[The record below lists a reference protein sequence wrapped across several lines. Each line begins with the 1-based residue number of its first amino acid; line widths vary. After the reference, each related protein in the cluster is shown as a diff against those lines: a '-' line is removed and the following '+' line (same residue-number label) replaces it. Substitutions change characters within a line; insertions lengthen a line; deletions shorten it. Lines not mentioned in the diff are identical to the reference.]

1 MKNEN
6 NSNKIISQIKQA
18 IEVADKIGIAAHIRP
33 DGDAYGSV
41 LGLGLSL
48 IAAGKTVQ
56 MVLRDGVSNTFRHL
70 PGAELI
76 NKAFV
81 DPCDLYIVVD
91 SSDLK
96 RTGGVLVNRQFD
108 ICIDHHVT
116 NDLFA
121 RINYVDADS
130 VATAAI
136 LAEMIPQLGL
146 EIDKPVASAL
156 LTGILSDTI
165 GFRTSNMNEGALRI
179 AATLVEKGANIHSLY
194 NKALIT
200 RPFDAAKYWGF
211 ALSRLQ
217 RKDGVV
223 WTSLTLEDRV
233 NSGYKQDDD
242 ADLTNLLSAIE
253 ESRVSVL
260 FVEQSKTNTKVSWRS
275 IPGVDVSVL
284 ASEFNG
290 GGHAAA
296 AGADCPGTRE
306 EVEDKVLT
314 RTMAY
319 LRSIENGTIRG
330 EMNTKDG
337 EGK

>member
-6 NSNKIISQIKQA
+6 NSNKIISQIKQS
-18 IEVADKIGIAAHIRP
+18 IEAANKIGIVAHIRP

-41 LGLGLSL
+41 LGLGLAL
-48 IAAGKTVQ
+48 IAVGKTVQ

-70 PGAELI
+70 PGADLI
-76 NKAFV
+76 KKAF
-81 DPCDLYIVVD
+81 DDTCDLYIVVD
-91 SSDLK
+91 SSDVK
-96 RTGGVLVNRQFD
+96 RTGGVLVDRQFD

-217 RKDGVV
+217 R
-223 WTSLTLEDRV
+223 
-233 NSGYKQDDD
+233 
-242 ADLTNLLSAIE
+242 
-253 ESRVSVL
+253 
-260 FVEQSKTNTKVSWRS
+260 
-275 IPGVDVSVL
+275 
-284 ASEFNG
+284 
-290 GGHAAA
+290 
-296 AGADCPGTRE
+296 
-306 EVEDKVLT
+306 
-314 RTMAY
+314 
-319 LRSIENGTIRG
+319 
-330 EMNTKDG
+330 
-337 EGK
+337 

>member
-6 NSNKIISQIKQA
+6 NSKSTILQIRQA
-18 IEVADKIGIAAHIRP
+18 IEAANKIGIVAHIRP
-33 DGDAYGSV
+33 DGDAVGSM
-41 LGLGLSL
+41 LGLGLAL
-48 IAAGKTVQ
+48 ITAGKNVQ
-56 MVLRDGVSNTFRHL
+56 MVLRDGVSKTFRHL
-70 PGAELI
+70 PGSDLI
-76 NKAFV
+76 KKAFE
-81 DPCDLYIVVD
+81 DPCDLYIVLD
-91 SSDLK
+91 SSDLP
-96 RTGGVLVNRQFD
+96 RTGAVLPDRQFD
-108 ICIDHHVT
+108 ICIDHHIT
-116 NDLFA
+116 NDRFA
-121 RINYVDADS
+121 RINYVDADA

-136 LAEMIPQLGL
+136 LAELIPQLGF

-179 AATLVEKGANIHSLY
+179 AAALVEKGADIHSLY

-223 WTSLTLEDRV
+223 WTTLTLEDRV
-233 NSGYKQDDD
+233 NSGYKHDDD

-260 FVEQSKTNTKVSWRS
+260 FVEQNATHTKVSWRS

-296 AGADCPGTRE
+296 AGADCPGTLA
-306 EVEDKVLT
+306 EVEEKVLV

-319 LRSIENGTIRG
+319 LRSIENGTFRG
-330 EMNTKDG
+330 EINKKDG
-337 EGK
+337 ER

>member
-1 MKNEN
+1 MKIEN
-6 NSNKIISQIKQA
+6 NNKLTILQIRRELETA
-18 IEVADKIGIAAHIRP
+18 NKIGIAAHIRP
-33 DGDAYGSV
+33 DGDAVGSL
-41 LGLGLSL
+41 LGFGLAL

-56 MVLRDGVSNTFRHL
+56 MVLRDGVSKTFRHL
-70 PGAELI
+70 PGSELI
-76 NKAFV
+76 KKTFE

-91 SSDLK
+91 SSDLQ
-96 RTGGVLVNRQFD
+96 RTGAVLVDRQFD
-108 ICIDHHVT
+108 ICIDHHIT
-116 NDLFA
+116 NALFA

-136 LAEMIPQLGL
+136 LAELIPQLGF

-165 GFRTSNMNEGALRI
+165 GFRTSNMNAGALRI
-179 AATLVEKGANIHSLY
+179 AAALVEKGADIHALY

-200 RPFDAAKYWGF
+200 RPFEAAKYWGF
-211 ALSRLQ
+211 ALTRMQ

-223 WTSLTLEDRV
+223 WTTLTLEDRK

-260 FVEQSKTNTKVSWRS
+260 FVEQSKTHTKVSWRS

-284 ASEFNG
+284 ATEFNG

-296 AGADCPGTRE
+296 AGADCPGTLE
-306 EVEDKVLT
+306 EVEEKVLV

-319 LRSIENGTIRG
+319 LRSMKTNVQG
-330 EMNTKDG
+330 
-337 EGK
+337 

>member
-6 NSNKIISQIKQA
+6 NSEITVSQIRQA
-18 IEVADKIGIAAHIRP
+18 IVAADKIGIAAHIRP
-33 DGDAYGSV
+33 DGDAIGSL
-41 LGLGLSL
+41 LGLGLPL

-70 PGAELI
+70 PGSELI
-76 NKAFV
+76 KKSFA
-81 DPCDLYIVVD
+81 DPCDIYIVVD
-91 SSDLK
+91 SSDLP
-96 RTGGVLVNRQFD
+96 RTGGVLLDRQFD
-108 ICIDHHVT
+108 ICIDHHIT
-116 NDLFA
+116 NDRFA
-121 RINYVDADS
+121 RINYVDADA

-136 LAEMIPQLGL
+136 LAELIPQLGFT
-146 EIDKPVASAL
+146 IDKPVASAL

-165 GFRTSNMNEGALRI
+165 GFRTSNMNARALRI
-179 AATLVEKGANIHSLY
+179 AASLVEKGADIHSLY

-200 RPFDAAKYWGF
+200 RPFEAAKYWGF

-217 RKDGVV
+217 HKDGVV
-223 WTSLTLEDRV
+223 WTTLTLEDRK

-260 FVEQSKTNTKVSWRS
+260 FVEQSTTHTKVSWRS

-284 ASEFNG
+284 ATEFKG

-296 AGADCPGTRE
+296 AGADCPGTRQ
-306 EVEDKVLT
+306 EVEEKVLA

-319 LRSIENGTIRG
+319 LRSIENGTFRG
-330 EMNTKDG
+330 EINRENG